1 MRHTWIFIHLLGM
14 VMWLGGAL
22 GVMAVGMASRSEPRE
37 NYGVAMRMLA
47 SIYRAI
53 ILPGSLATVVS
64 GLALTLLMYGGP
76 GALGAASHWLMM
88 MQGTGLLA
96 ALITLLVL
104 VPTAIRLLR
113 VDPVNQ
119 SVQFD
124 ALRKKQVRLGMVS
137 GLLGLLALLAGALGR
152 P

>member
-1 MRHTWIFIHLLGM
+1 MRHAWLFVHLLGI

-22 GVMAVGMASRSEPRE
+22 GVMAVGIASRAEPRDG
-37 NYGVAMRMLA
+37 YGMAMRMLA
-47 SIYRAI
+47 AIYRAV

-64 GLALTLLMYGGP
+64 GLVLTLMMYGGP
-76 GALGAASHWLMM
+76 AGLGAASHWLMM

-96 ALITLLVL
+96 ALITLVVL

-113 VDPVNQ
+113 VDPVGQ
-119 SVQFD
+119 SLQFD
-124 ALRKKQVRLGMVS
+124 ALRRKQVRLGMVS